1 MFTKSSLTFSKTIA
15 SLAKATGLT
24 GATVFAGLFL
34 LYKFQN
40 KIIYYPNIPNK
51 LPSAN
56 EIGFRHP
63 GEANLPYEDVHVT
76 TPDGL
81 KLHGWFIKA
90 KDNEN
95 APTIVVFQGR
105 AGNIGH
111 RVPFLAALN
120 KYCEANL
127 FIIGYR
133 GYSYSEGIP
142 TEKGIKIDS
151 VAAMDY
157 IFSRSDVDPNKIF
170 VLGSSMGGAITIHAL
185 TEKTYPVAGVIL
197 ENTFTSLSA
206 MLDVKFPKFSIKV
219 INYLL
224 VNRWESIEHVHK
236 IKSPMLFIMGLKD
249 ELIPTKQMEQ
259 LYKAATSAEWKEHI
273 HIENGTHNETWSL
286 GEEIYFKGLKGFM
299 EKALAEKKN

>member
-1 MFTKSSLTFSKTIA
+1 MFTKTSFGIA
-15 SLAKATGLT
+15 SKHVATLAKATSLT
-24 GATVFAGLFL
+24 GATLFAGLYF

-40 KIIYYPNIPNK
+40 KLIYYPTIPNK
-51 LPSAN
+51 LPSRN
-56 EIGFRHP
+56 EVGFRHP
-63 GEANLPYEDVHVT
+63 GEANLNYEDVHIT
-76 TPDGL
+76 TPDGV
-81 KLHGWFIKA
+81 KLHGWFIKT
-90 KDNEN
+90 ETPQTS
-95 APTIVVFQGR
+95 PTIVVFQGR

-120 KYCEANL
+120 KYCASNL

-157 IFSRSDVDPNKIF
+157 IFSRDDVDPNQVL

-185 TEKTYPVAGVIL
+185 TEKAYPVAGVIL

-206 MLDVKFPKFSIKV
+206 MLDVKFPKFSLKL

-224 VNRWESIEHVHK
+224 VNRWESIEHIHK
-236 IKSPMLFIMGLKD
+236 IKAPILFIMGLKD
-249 ELIPTKQMEQ
+249 ELIPTKQLKNLRRLQLELFGKKSLKLRME
-259 LYKAATSAEWKEHI
+259 LI
-273 HIENGTHNETWSL
+273 MRL
-286 GEEIYFKGLKGFM
+286 GVWERRYTLKV
-299 EKALAEKKN
+299 